1 MSILYSKI
9 FLSWRVGKGHRRF
22 MVGSISVKNN
32 DIVFSYINEN
42 VKAAKQFGFHGYPG
56 LSLDQKDHTEN
67 VSELFSKRLI
77 SLEREESKDLLK
89 FWEVNPAKKDDI
101 LYMLAMTQGKMQT
114 DTFEFLASFKPVKE
128 LVFVT
133 DVAGIKHHNFDLGK
147 IKVGDQLSF
156 EKDPTNLNDKK
167 AVKILYKQDI
177 IGYIKKGHNE
187 VFHGNHS
194 KNLKIIVKA
203 ITNTPV
209 YKDLYIK
216 IYHDIK

>member
-1 MSILYSKI
+1 
-9 FLSWRVGKGHRRF
+9 
-22 MVGSISVKNN
+22 MVGSISSKNS
-32 DIVFSYINEN
+32 VVTFSYINEN
-42 VKAAKQFGFHGYPG
+42 VNAAKQYGFHGYPG
-56 LSLDQKDHTEN
+56 LSLDQKDHTDN
-67 VSELFSKRLI
+67 VLELFSKRLI
-77 SLEREESKDLLK
+77 SLDREESSDLLE
-89 FWEVNPAKKDDI
+89 FWEVNPEKKGDI

-114 DTFEFLASFKPVKE
+114 DTFEFLASFRPVKE

-156 EKDPTNLNDKK
+156 EKDPNNPNDKK
-167 AVKILYKQDI
+167 AIKILYKQET

-194 KNLKIIVKA
+194 KNLKIIVKS

-216 IYHDIK
+216 IYPDIK